1 MENMDYYKILGVD
14 KDSSPEEIK
23 KKYSELAK

>member
-1 MENMDYYKILGVD
+1 MENMGYYKILGVD
-14 KDSSPEEIK
+14 KNFSPEEIK